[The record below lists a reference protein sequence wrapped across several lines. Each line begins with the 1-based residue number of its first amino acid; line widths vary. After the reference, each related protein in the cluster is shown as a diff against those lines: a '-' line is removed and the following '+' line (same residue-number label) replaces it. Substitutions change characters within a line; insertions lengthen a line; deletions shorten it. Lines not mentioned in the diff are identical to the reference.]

1 MRFSVENWSKKV
13 FSRKNVGYG
22 RYGRYVGY
30 GSYGRYKLKVRKL
43 VKKGI
48 SRKKM
53 SVTAVTNLKIRSRSM
68 PQEKSA
74 RSFLRVVFDAESFGD
89 SPRAPFSRL
98 STLPLK

>member
-30 GSYGRYKLKVRKL
+30 GRYKLEN
-43 VKKGI
+43 
-48 SRKKM
+48 
-53 SVTAVTNLKIRSRSM
+53 SVEID

-74 RSFLRVVFDAESFGD
+74 RSFLRVVFDADSRGD
-89 SPRAPFSRL
+89 LCFYPFCGLGVEPIEYTAIDSGGRPEC
-98 STLPLK
+98 SA

>member
-13 FSRKNVGYG
+13 FSKNFVGYG

-30 GSYGRYKLKVRKL
+30 GRYSRYKLENRIEVDA
-43 VKKGI
+43 
-48 SRKKM
+48 S
-53 SVTAVTNLKIRSRSM
+53 
-68 PQEKSA
+68 QKSA

-98 STLPLK
+98 STLPVK

>member
-13 FSRKNVGYG
+13 FSKKNVGYG

-30 GSYGRYKLKVRKL
+30 GRYSRYKLEN
-43 VKKGI
+43 
-48 SRKKM
+48 
-53 SVTAVTNLKIRSRSM
+53 SVEIE

-98 STLPLK
+98 STLPVK

>member
-13 FSRKNVGYG
+13 FSKKNVGYG
-22 RYGRYVGY
+22 RYGRY
-30 GSYGRYKLKVRKL
+30 KLKVRL
-43 VKKGI
+43 EI
-48 SRKKM
+48 E
-53 SVTAVTNLKIRSRSM
+53 

-98 STLPLK
+98 STLPVK